1 MKEAVLALVA
11 VEKVYRMIPDPNAGA
26 ARTGSSWTPRWTA
39 FLKQNFVQY
48 ARYFSHPVEG
58 QQVPGSVTFTHARE
72 DEQYDDLTL
81 LVIRRK

>member
-1 MKEAVLALVA
+1 
-11 VEKVYRMIPDPNAGA
+11 MIPDPNAGLQNRVMVDA
-26 ARTGSSWTPRWTA
+26 KVTE
-39 FLKQNFVQY
+39 FLKQSFVQY

-58 QQVPGSVTFTHARE
+58 QQVPGYVTFTHARE